1 MTVLSTMIFKPTSGR
16 RADATARAVEIAE
29 VAREC
34 GATAAVAV
42 RVLTGPSV
50 GDLQV
55 RMYADSLGELG
66 AISNAMYAS
75 DFSAKISA
83 ETSPPSEMINVI
95 RSNLVYRATDAGSAT
110 ADATV
115 GTLVGLQVHP
125 GKSDVLRARLVEMAD
140 AWLTAGALQAHVTAA
155 ISGTAGPHMYLTAY
169 FKDYSALGSS
179 TTGIQ
184 DSRVWQDVQSSTSP
198 SGTIIGN
205 MHIGKI

>member
-16 RADATARAVEIAE
+16 RADATARASEIAE
-29 VAREC
+29 VAQQC
-34 GATAAVAV
+34 GANAAAAV

-66 AISNAMYAS
+66 EISNAMYAS
-75 DFSAKISA
+75 DFSSKIST

-95 RSNLVYRATDAGSAT
+95 RSNLVYRATDTGSAT
-110 ADATV
+110 NATV

-125 GKSDVLRARLVEMAD
+125 GKGDVLRARLVEMAD
-140 AWLTAGALQAHVTAA
+140 AWLTAGALQAHVTSA
-155 ISGTAGPHMYLTAY
+155 ISGAAGPHMYLTAY
-169 FKDYSALGSS
+169 FNDYSALGSS
-179 TTGIQ
+179 TIGIQ

-205 MHIGKI
+205 MHIAKI